1 MHLFSISTSRRSRLL
16 LFAAAVIYLLS
27 QTIVLQ
33 HTHDGDLNLHA
44 DCQICMKLGS
54 QNDVALA
61 TSSLP
66 QVDLVETEFLTLLP
80 DLTPASIKAPNSRA
94 PPHSI

>member
-1 MHLFSISTSRRSRLL
+1 MHLVRIFKSQRSRLL
-16 LFAAAVIYLLS
+16 MLAAAVIYLLAQS
-27 QTIVLQ
+27 IDLQ

-61 TSSLP
+61 ASDLP
-66 QVDLVETEFLTLLP
+66 QVDAADDEFFAILPQLTGSSVNGQN
-80 DLTPASIKAPNSRA
+80 ARA
-94 PPHSI
+94 PPRSI